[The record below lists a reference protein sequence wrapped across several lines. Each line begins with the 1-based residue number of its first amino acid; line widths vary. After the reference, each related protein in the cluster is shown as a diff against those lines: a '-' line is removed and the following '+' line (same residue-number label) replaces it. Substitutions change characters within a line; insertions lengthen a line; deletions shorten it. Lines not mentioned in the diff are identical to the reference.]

1 VNLSARQHSDPGLV
15 ETVERIVAGA
25 GIDPSSLCLGITER
39 VVLSDVPAAAE
50 TLQALKGLGVMIG
63 MDEFGSSQ
71 SSLGALKRFP
81 LDVLKVDRSFVT
93 GLGEDAEDAAI
104 VAAVINMAHAL
115 DILTIADGVET
126 REQVDHLKSLGCDVG
141 QGQFFARPRP
151 AEAIAELLGA
161 VA

>member
-1 VNLSARQHSDPGLV
+1 MLGDSAAS
-15 ETVERIVAGA
+15 EE
-25 GIDPSSLCLGITER
+25 SLRRLGE
-39 VVLSDVPAAAE
+39 
-50 TLQALKGLGVMIG
+50 LGVDLAIDDFATG
-63 MDEFGSSQ
+63 FSALDYVKRLSVR
-71 SSLGALKRFP
+71 SLKI
-81 LDVLKVDRSFVT
+81 DRSFVT

-115 DILTIADGVET
+115 NILTIADGVET

-151 AEAIAELLGA
+151 SEAIAELLGA